1 MDGLEM
7 SSDIIA
13 AREHRF
19 PAQNYASAMSQE
31 ISHQLDNPIRKHEP
45 DGIGIEPN
53 EGSADPS
60 LGTIPETGTARH
72 EARTSVLLE
81 AQGLVHGGRNDDYG
95 HPLDDWSRTAGMV
108 SAMLA
113 HKLRE
118 PLTAED
124 ALMFM
129 VCVKLSREVNRPKRD
144 NRTDGAGYFECLDWV
159 VDERAR
165 RG

>member
-7 SSDIIA
+7 SSDILA
-13 AREHRF
+13 ARER
-19 PAQNYASAMSQE
+19 ATYAP
-31 ISHQLDNPIRKHEP
+31 LDNPDR
-45 DGIGIEPN
+45 
-53 EGSADPS
+53 
-60 LGTIPETGTARH
+60 RH
-72 EARTSVLLE
+72 ESDGFGLPNSGIALPNPALVEDAPQKVERQSVLVE

-95 HPLDDWSRTAGMV
+95 HPLDDWSRTAAMV

-124 ALMFM
+124 ALMLM

>member
-1 MDGLEM
+1 MTGLEM
-7 SSDIIA
+7 SSGMIA
-13 AREHRF
+13 SREAALYHT
-19 PAQNYASAMSQE
+19 
-31 ISHQLDNPIRKHEP
+31 LDNPDRRHDAE
-45 DGIGIEPN
+45 GIVPIV
-53 EGSADPS
+53 GSRASD
-60 LGTIPETGTARH
+60 LGMPEAQIAPLRLTDEAIHDSGSARH

-95 HPLDDWSRTAGMV
+95 HPLDDWSRTAAMV

-113 HKLRE
+113 RKLRE

>member
-7 SSDIIA
+7 SSDILA
-13 AREHRF
+13 ARELRF
-19 PAQNYASAMSQE
+19 PAQNYASAISQE
-31 ISHQLDNPIRKHEP
+31 ISQQLDNPERRHEP
-45 DGIGIEPN
+45 DGICSPELP
-53 EGSADPS
+53 DPA
-60 LGTIPETGTARH
+60 LVEDAPQKVERQ
-72 EARTSVLLE
+72 SVLVE

-95 HPLDDWSRTAGMV
+95 HPLDDWSRTAAMV